1 MIQNIG
7 FIGSV
12 ITLIVITMYSVIKKG
27 KHTLIINL
35 LKNKKWLLN
44 FSAILIWS
52 LYILFLNNEDYD
64 KEYQKTIQKLK
75 IAVKKSLI
83 AFIIAFLAFLD
94 LTIAPYWLV
103 FTFAYY
109 TEDWI

>member
-1 MIQNIG
+1 MIQHFG
-7 FIGSV
+7 FIGSL
-12 ITLIVITMYSVIKKG
+12 ITLIILTTYTIVTKGQHIK
-27 KHTLIINL
+27 IIELFN
-35 LKNKKWLLN
+35 NKKWLIN
-44 FSAILIWS
+44 FGLILFWS
-52 LYILFLNNEDYD
+52 GYILLLNNQEYE
-64 KEYQKTIQKLK
+64 KEHHETIKNLK